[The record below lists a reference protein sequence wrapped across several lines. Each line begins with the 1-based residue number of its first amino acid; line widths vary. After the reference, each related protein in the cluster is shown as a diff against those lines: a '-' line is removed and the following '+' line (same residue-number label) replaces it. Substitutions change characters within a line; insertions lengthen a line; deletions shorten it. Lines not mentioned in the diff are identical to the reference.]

1 MILSWTT
8 GLPPADVLEDV
19 AHAWAQ
25 ARLDVVECLRRC
37 TAVTNEWIYT
47 AGTGPLR
54 DRFSPRLIK
63 ERTVPVAHRGLDQII
78 NPQPE
83 ALKVYQNLLAWIE
96 EVDLASQR
104 RTPRPSFTT
113 PHGDPIF
120 PDEDTRWWLT
130 DIQRRRNPDELPAGD
145 EDGPASEV
153 EEEKEDTDD
162 DDPTSEEGEIQAD
175 AGDLSSHPLHAF

>member
-1 MILSWTT
+1 M
-8 GLPPADVLEDV
+8 
-19 AHAWAQ
+19 
-25 ARLDVVECLRRC
+25 RRC
-37 TAVTNEWIYT
+37 TAVTNEWIYA

-54 DRFSPRLIK
+54 DRFSPRLIS
-63 ERTVPVAHRGLDQII
+63 ERTVPVAHRNLDQII

-83 ALKVYQNLLAWIE
+83 ALKVYQNLLAWID

-104 RTPRPSFTT
+104 RMPRPPFTT

-130 DIQRRRNPDELPAGD
+130 DIQRRRPDELPAGD

-162 DDPTSEEGEIQAD
+162 DDPTSEEGEVQAD

>member
-25 ARLDVVECLRRC
+25 AGLDVVECLRRC
-37 TAVTNEWIYT
+37 TAVTNEWIYA

-54 DRFSPRLIK
+54 DRFSPRLIS
-63 ERTVPVAHRGLDQII
+63 ERTVPVAHRNLDQII

-83 ALKVYQNLLAWIE
+83 ALKVYQNLLAWID

-104 RTPRPSFTT
+104 RMPRPPFTT

-130 DIQRRRNPDELPAGD
+130 DIQRRRPDELPAGD

-162 DDPTSEEGEIQAD
+162 DDPTSEEGEIQAG

>member
-8 GLPPADVLEDV
+8 GLPPADILEDV
-19 AHAWAQ
+19 AYAWAQ
-25 ARLDVVECLRRC
+25 AGLDVVECLRRC

-54 DRFSPRLIK
+54 DRFSPRLIS
-63 ERTVPVAHRGLDQII
+63 ERTVPVAHRNLDQII

-83 ALKVYQNLLAWIE
+83 ALKVYQNLLAWID

-104 RTPRPSFTT
+104 RMPRPPFTT

-120 PDEDTRWWLT
+120 PADDRRWWLT
-130 DIQRRRNPDELPAGD
+130 DVQRRKPDELPPGD

-162 DDPTSEEGEIQAD
+162 DDPTSEEGESQAD
-175 AGDLSSHPLHAF
+175 AGDLSNHPWHAF

>member
-1 MILSWTT
+1 MVLSWTT
-8 GLPPADVLEDV
+8 GLPPADILEDV
-19 AHAWAQ
+19 ANAWAQ
-25 ARLDVVECLRRC
+25 AGLDVVECLRRC

-120 PDEDTRWWLT
+120 PADDRRWWLT
-130 DIQRRRNPDELPAGD
+130 DVQRRKPDELPPGD

-153 EEEKEDTDD
+153 DEEKEDTDD
-162 DDPTSEEGEIQAD
+162 EDPTSEEGEGQAD
-175 AGDLSSHPLHAF
+175 AGGLSSHPLSAF